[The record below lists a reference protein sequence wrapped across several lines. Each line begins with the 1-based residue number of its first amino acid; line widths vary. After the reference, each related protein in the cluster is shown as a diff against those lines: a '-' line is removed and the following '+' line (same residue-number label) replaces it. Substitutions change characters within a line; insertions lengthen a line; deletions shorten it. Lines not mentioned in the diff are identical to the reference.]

1 MTSRSETTV
10 MQIPLV
16 DLKAQYRTIHDDVH
30 AAMQRVLDTT
40 AFIQGPD
47 VKEFEKEF
55 AAFCRASHAIGV
67 ASGTD
72 ALHLVLRAM
81 NVGEGAEVIT
91 TPFTFIATAEA
102 ITMCG
107 ARPVFVDIDPRTY
120 NIDPEKAAVAI
131 TPKTKVLMPV
141 HLYGQPADMDPL
153 LDIASRHGIRV
164 IEDAAQ
170 AHGAEYKA
178 RRVGTLADAA
188 CFSFYPGKN
197 LGAYGDAGA
206 VVTNDAALT
215 NSVRML
221 RDHGR
226 RDKYEHLVPGY
237 GSRLDTLHAAILR
250 AKLPHLEQWNARRK
264 AIAARYDELLGEA
277 RVVRPYRPDWA
288 DPVYHLY
295 VVRVSN
301 RTAIQDRLKAEGIAT
316 GVHYP
321 IPLHR
326 QPAYKTLG
334 YELGDFPEAEKAANE
349 VLSLP
354 IYPELSDADVERV
367 VAALQQSLN

>member
-1 MTSRSETTV
+1 MTKTAT

-16 DLKAQYRTIHDDVH
+16 DLKAQYGTIRDEVH

-47 VKEFEKEF
+47 VREFEKEF
-55 AAFCRASHAIGV
+55 AAFCRAGHAIGV

-72 ALHLVLRAM
+72 ALHLVLKAM
-81 NVGEGAEVIT
+81 NVGAGDEVIT

-102 ITMCG
+102 ISMCG

-120 NIDPEKAAVAI
+120 NIDPAQVEAAI

-141 HLYGQPADMDPL
+141 HLYGQPADIDPL
-153 LDIASRHGIRV
+153 LDIAHNHKLRV

-206 VVTNDAALT
+206 VVTNDAELADA
-215 NSVRML
+215 VRML

-226 RDKYEHLVPGY
+226 RDKYEHLIPGY

-264 AIAARYDELLGEA
+264 AIAARYDELLANANVE
-277 RVVRPYRPDWA
+277 RPHRPDWA

-295 VVRVSN
+295 VVRVRN
-301 RTAIQDRLKAEGIAT
+301 RAAVQEALKAEGIAT

-321 IPLHR
+321 IPLHV
-326 QPAYKTLG
+326 QPAYKSLG
-334 YELGDFPEAEKAANE
+334 YEQGAFPESEKAASE

-354 IYPELSDADVERV
+354 IYPELGDDDVERV
-367 VAALQQSLN
+367 AEALKKAVA